1 MAEGGNDKNDKY
13 TPLSA
18 PRRREYKEEIN
29 AKDMIRIILVGKTG
43 SGKSSTGNTIIGD
56 NTFKTNISA
65 SSITESCRHAIIR
78 PRGKDIKLVD
88 TPGFFKTGMSTEEV
102 KLKILDCFSMVAP
115 GPHVFLYVSKI
126 GRYTDE
132 EKQSLHDF
140 LQLFPG
146 NPYPY
151 TIMLFTGSDD
161 FVKTNETER
170 TENQEKEIKKSEMKY
185 LTKLPQEF
193 ENFFKK
199 CNQRFMFFSNELKDR
214 NSIEKQ
220 TESLLDLIDQMVAE
234 NDYEFY
240 LNDNLEGIKRDIKT
254 SASNAIVSRGKYAM
268 KLLEYISNFS
278 IPVWIFVITSAK
290 LGYAEDSWRL
300 YGLLFG
306 MGALVKVGKIILQN
320 HTESKLEK
328 INKVLKKD
336 NSVCVVS

>member
-1 MAEGGNDKNDKY
+1 MSLLNY
-13 TPLSA
+13 
-18 PRRREYKEEIN
+18 YFQIN

-43 SGKSSTGNTIIGD
+43 SGKSSTGNTIVGE
-56 NTFKTNISA
+56 NNFKTNISA

-126 GRYTDE
+126 GRCTDE

-170 TENQEKEIKKSEMKY
+170 TENQEKAIKKSEMKY

-193 ENFFKK
+193 ENFLKK
-199 CNQRFMFFSNELKDR
+199 CNQRTMFFSNELKDR

-234 NDYEFY
+234 NDNEFY
-240 LNDNLEGIKRDIKT
+240 LNDNLEDIKRDIMK
-254 SASNAIVSRGKYAM
+254 SALNVIVSRGKYAIYAM
-268 KLLEYISNFS
+268 KLLKYISNFS
-278 IPVWIFVITSAK
+278 IPVGIFVIISAK
-290 LGYAEDSWRL
+290 LGYVENSWRL
-300 YGLLFG
+300 YGLVFG
-306 MGALVKVGKIILQN
+306 ICALVEVSTIILQN
-320 HTESKLEK
+320 HMESKLEK
-328 INKVLKKD
+328 INKILKKD
-336 NSVCVVS
+336 KSLCVVS